1 MSDQM
6 KYCSGCGKEHP
17 LSAFHRDK
25 THRDGHKST
34 CKACRSGKPKEPPK
48 PSPLRAQ
55 LQGKSEQE
63 LETIARSMAIRRLIE
78 VHKKDF
84 NNLLARYRVEV
95 GMAPRWVE
103 LD

>member
-1 MSDQM
+1 MAET
-6 KYCSGCGKEHP
+6 KFCSGCEKEHP

-25 THRDGHKST
+25 THKDGHKST
-34 CKACRSGKPKEPPK
+34 CKACRSGKPKEPPR
-48 PSPLRAQ
+48 PSPLRERLA
-55 LQGKSEQE
+55 GKSQKE

-78 VHKKDF
+78 VNKKDF

-95 GMAPRWVE
+95 GMDQRWID